1 MPTVGRNVV
10 HARWLNR
17 FHAHWLIE
25 PIIRKFLIVDVNLR
39 IIPFQRM
46 GLMGLISHI
55 GLMSLMGLIG
65 PIGLISPIS
74 LISLI
79 SLISPISPIKSYNFI
94 ISSFTHKLHQPL
106 FDLSSPL
113 ALVSETVA
121 ATITMP
127 TFWVDVH

>member
-25 PIIRKFLIVDVNLR
+25 QIIRKFLIVDVNLR
-39 IIPFQRM
+39 IIPFLRM

-65 PIGLISPIS
+65 PIGLIG
-74 LISLI
+74 LM
-79 SLISPISPIKSYNFI
+79 SPISPIKSYNFI

-113 ALVSETVA
+113 ALVSEAVA
-121 ATITMP
+121 ATITMT

>member
-25 PIIRKFLIVDVNLR
+25 QIIRKFLIVDVNLR
-39 IIPFQRM
+39 IIPFLRM

-65 PIGLISPIS
+65 PIGLIGLIGLMSP
-74 LISLI
+74 
-79 SLISPISPIKSYNFI
+79 ISPISPIKSYNFI

-113 ALVSETVA
+113 ALVSEAVA
-121 ATITMP
+121 ATITMT

>member
-39 IIPFQRM
+39 IIPFLRM

-65 PIGLISPIS
+65 PIGLIGLIGLMSP
-74 LISLI
+74 
-79 SLISPISPIKSYNFI
+79 ISPISPIKSYNFI

-113 ALVSETVA
+113 ALVSEAVA
-121 ATITMP
+121 ATITMT

>member
-1 MPTVGRNVV
+1 
-10 HARWLNR
+10 
-17 FHAHWLIE
+17 
-25 PIIRKFLIVDVNLR
+25 
-39 IIPFQRM
+39 M

-65 PIGLISPIS
+65 LMELIGLIG
-74 LISLI
+74 LI

-121 ATITMP
+121 ATITMT

>member
-1 MPTVGRNVV
+1 
-10 HARWLNR
+10 
-17 FHAHWLIE
+17 
-25 PIIRKFLIVDVNLR
+25 
-39 IIPFQRM
+39 M

-65 PIGLISPIS
+65 PIGLISLIGPIG
-74 LISLI
+74 
-79 SLISPISPIKSYNFI
+79 PIKSYNFI

-113 ALVSETVA
+113 ALVSEAVA
-121 ATITMP
+121 ATITMT

>member
-25 PIIRKFLIVDVNLR
+25 QIIRKFLIVDVNLR
-39 IIPFQRM
+39 IIPFLRM

-65 PIGLISPIS
+65 PIGLIG
-74 LISLI
+74 LM
-79 SLISPISPIKSYNFI
+79 SPISPIKSYNFI

-113 ALVSETVA
+113 ALVSETVT
-121 ATITMP
+121 ATITMT

>member
-25 PIIRKFLIVDVNLR
+25 QIIRKFLIVDVNLR
-39 IIPFQRM
+39 IIPFLRM

-65 PIGLISPIS
+65 PIGLIG
-74 LISLI
+74 LIGLM
-79 SLISPISPIKSYNFI
+79 SPISPIKSYNFI

-113 ALVSETVA
+113 ALVSEAVA
-121 ATITMP
+121 ATITMT